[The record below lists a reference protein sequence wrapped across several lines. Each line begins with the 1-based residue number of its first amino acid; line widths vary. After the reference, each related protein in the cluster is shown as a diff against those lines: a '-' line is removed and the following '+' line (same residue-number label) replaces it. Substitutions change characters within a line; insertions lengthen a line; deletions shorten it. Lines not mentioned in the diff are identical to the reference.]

1 MTAGS
6 AAPLPPD
13 VERQLESLAPARVA
27 VAVPTYNNASTIAK
41 IVEAI
46 RAGLEKHFEGVPAV
60 LINSDAGSSDGTP
73 ERLAEAALPLVHA
86 IHPAPPGQL
95 ATVPFHGVPGRGASI
110 ELSCGIARRLGARA
124 LVVLEA
130 DAVSID
136 DEWLDGLA
144 RPVLEHGADLV
155 LPVHA
160 RHRYDGTMTNLVLSP
175 LVGALFGRRLHQP
188 FAGARAMSARL
199 LDRLAEAPWPPPG
212 RGETDLWLTGTAI
225 AEDFAV
231 REARLGPWR
240 VESNTRV
247 TDLPTMAAQT
257 LGAVFTLM
265 DGYDDL
271 WRRPGAGVPTPTD
284 VRAGGGREAGAAPSP
299 PGDRGRIDPERMLG
313 AFRRGLSDLGTIWE
327 QVLAPET
334 WGDVLSLETED
345 PARFRFPDDLWAR
358 AVYDFAVGHHHHVVY
373 HDHLLRSFVPLYL
386 GRTAAFVLTTR
397 ARDAAAAETA
407 LDATAAAFEEQKPY
421 LVDRW

>member
-1 MTAGS
+1 MTAGL
-6 AAPLPPD
+6 AVALPPD
-13 VERQLESLAPARVA
+13 VERQLENLAPAEVA
-27 VAVPTYNNASTIAK
+27 VSVPTYNNASTISK
-41 IVEAI
+41 VVEAI

-60 LINSDAGSSDGTP
+60 LINTDAGSSDGTT
-73 ERLAEAALPLVHA
+73 ERVGEAALPLVRA

-95 ATVPFHGVPGRGASI
+95 AAVPFHGIPGRGASI
-110 ELSCGIARRLGARA
+110 QLSLGIARHLGARA

-136 DEWLDGLA
+136 DEWLERLV

-160 RHRYDGTMTNLVLSP
+160 RHRYDGTMTNLVLAP

-199 LDRLAEAPWPPPG
+199 LDRFAEAPWPPPG
-212 RGETDLWLTGTAI
+212 RNETDLWVAGTAI
-225 AEDFAV
+225 AEDFSV
-231 REARLGPWR
+231 REAQLGPWR
-240 VESNTRV
+240 VESNTRT
-247 TDLPTMAAQT
+247 TDLPTMVAQT
-257 LGAVFTLM
+257 LGAVFSLM
-265 DGYDDL
+265 DGYEEL
-271 WRRPGAGVPTPTD
+271 WRPLAAGVPTPS
-284 VRAGGGREAGAAPSP
+284 EAAAPP
-299 PGDRGRIDPERMLG
+299 PGDPARVDVERMLR

-334 WGDVLSLETED
+334 WGDVLSLESED
-345 PARFRFPDDLWAR
+345 PARFDFPDELWAR

-386 GRTAAFVLTTR
+386 GRTAAFVLATR
-397 ARDAAAAETA
+397 ARDAAAAEAA